1 MSDED
6 AICCIL
12 KSVEAYRNTDRSL
25 FEAGH
30 PDFERTILEGWAMG
44 ALSLQR
50 AVRRLGIT
58 GEQAIERAKAYG
70 VALPY
75 LAQRELNALDNASAT
90 VIGRD
95 PIIGNWVELDDEDNL

>member
-12 KSVEAYRNTDRSL
+12 KCVEANRTTDRGR
-25 FEAGH
+25 FEPGH

-50 AVRRLGIT
+50 AVRRLEIS
-58 GEQAIERAKAYG
+58 GEDAIKREKAYKIP
-70 VALPY
+70 LPY
-75 LAQRELNALDNASAT
+75 LAQRELDALENATST
-90 VIGRD
+90 VVGRD
-95 PIIGNWVELDDEDNL
+95 PITRNWVELEDEDSF